1 MPLGDFSSREP
12 IINQYL
18 GIRPLTTQR
27 NSIQSQRRF
36 HKKLF
41 KPKLLQQRNDRERK
55 FPYTTNKKS
64 NSIRKKQSILKYS
77 RVIDYG
83 LAKQLERISINKDV
97 NSSLF
102 F

>member
-55 FPYTTNKKS
+55 FPYTTNKS
-64 NSIRKKQSILKYS
+64 NYHYHYHYY
-77 RVIDYG
+77 DYYK
-83 LAKQLERISINKDV
+83 LYYLLLHS
-97 NSSLF
+97 
-102 F
+102 